1 MAVAAVSEAFR
12 NLLII
17 IGDFLSQFPILRE
30 IVSYIRRSY
39 QNDPIR
45 VVIEVLF
52 FIFVLDYALKRN
64 KKKGEVRLT
73 DAVSCH
79 FYLALI
85 PYIRRKWTC

>member
-1 MAVAAVSEAFR
+1 MAVAAVSEAFW

-17 IGDFLSQFPILRE
+17 IGDFFSQFPILRE

-45 VVIEVLF
+45 VVIEILF

-64 KKKGEVRLT
+64 KKREEVKLT
-73 DAVSCH
+73 DSV
-79 FYLALI
+79 LPTMLLLDG
-85 PYIRRKWTC
+85 